1 MIQTLNMRGSEIIAE
16 TRRKNVMARSGM
28 RAHIVST
35 SVSTMLIMYQAVS
48 LHRYKTSK
56 LPATAST

>member
-1 MIQTLNMRGSEIIAE
+1 MIQTLNMRGTEITAE
-16 TRRKNVMARSGM
+16 TRRKNVMARSGK
-28 RAHIVST
+28 RAHTVST

-48 LHRYKTSK
+48 LHRYMTSR